1 MFERAVVGGLSLVGV
16 YMRALCRRSRAVLCG
31 VDAMKDESE
40 EIGEKESLKDEC

>member
-1 MFERAVVGGLSLVGV
+1 LKELLLMDCLWWGFICVLFVVDHE
-16 YMRALCRRSRAVLCG
+16 LCG